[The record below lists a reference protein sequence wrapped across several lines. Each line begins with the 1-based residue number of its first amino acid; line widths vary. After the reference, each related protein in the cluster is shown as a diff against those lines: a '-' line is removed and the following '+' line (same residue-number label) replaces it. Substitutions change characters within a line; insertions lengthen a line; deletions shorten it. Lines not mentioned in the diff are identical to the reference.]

1 MSSSE
6 EYLDNLLKSMMEGNS
21 TGSVEDI
28 SAEPDAEPLQM
39 VSDVME
45 MPEEPVADSTE
56 MPEELVTDNVEMPEE
71 LVTDGME
78 ISKVLTADDM
88 GMPKEFVIDDV
99 DMLEEPMVEIGKP
112 DLSAASADSE
122 ANKAMTMEEI
132 EDMLASMGSFN
143 TDEAAEEAVPEIS
156 ALTEESEAEEDP
168 DLSAILDEL
177 GQEPEALAAEE
188 SNSFDED
195 ESLDFMRD
203 DALENLLADSGD
215 QGDISLDDISLDDL
229 SLEEPLPDMGIQSD
243 EMTDADIDRLLSGEY
258 LLDDSSNND
267 SEMDGLSLDDLSL
280 DDLSMAEDSSA
291 TDDLALTDDFALE
304 DYGESDADLSDL
316 LAGMEHDE
324 DLSEINDLLE
334 KSDQGVAVDDDDM
347 LAMLESVPESEN
359 GNDAFDFFAG
369 EEAVAGEPENIRELT
384 QEEREENKKVKK
396 EKKKKEK
403 KVKKDRKRKGAVET
417 DNIDEAEEAAT
428 LESLLEGAADA
439 EETPK
444 KQGLFARFLAFLF
457 EADEDEETLADNA
470 DGDTGLDELPIGNPS
485 DENKQLLEEL
495 SEEDKKNAKK
505 KGKKEKKKKDKK
517 DKKGKKASEDLE
529 EDSEEENEGKSKG
542 KGKKSKKKKKEKEK
556 NPEEEELKEPEKKL
570 SKKKVISV
578 FIFCATMGACIVVI
592 SMMLPSYMEKRDARI
607 AYDYQKYE
615 EVYDLLYGKK
625 LNEEDDLLL
634 KKSSIIL
641 QMERKLDSYENYEKL
656 DMPLEAL
663 DALISGVDR
672 YQKILPKAEQYHVV
686 SEVGSIYDQILEK
699 LSGYG
704 ISETDAFDIIASG
717 DNVTYSQRLEDIVYG
732 NGVSMESTAEPI
744 QDILPEEEEIID
756 RLEKLEEADAAEDSD
771 DAADNDGGDSDENGN
786 VTDFND
792 TITDSGNNSGDME
805 NETEAEQE

>member
-21 TGSVEDI
+21 TGSTENI
-28 SAEPDAEPLQM
+28 SKEPDAEPLQA
-39 VSDVME
+39 VSDVIE
-45 MPEEPVADSTE
+45 MPEEP
-56 MPEELVTDNVEMPEE
+56 
-71 LVTDGME
+71 VTDGME
-78 ISKVLTADDM
+78 ISNVLTADEVEIPEDPGKDDMGTPEAPVADDM
-88 GMPKEFVIDDV
+88 GMPEEFVIDDA

-112 DLSAASADSE
+112 DLSSESAGSE
-122 ANKAMTMEEI
+122 SNKAMTMEEI
-132 EDMLASMGSFN
+132 EDMLASMGSYN
-143 TDEAAEEAVPEIS
+143 TEEPVEEAVPEIS
-156 ALTEESEAEEDP
+156 AFPEESEAEEDP
-168 DLSAILDEL
+168 DLSAILEEL
-177 GQEPEALAAEE
+177 GQEPDALAIEE

-203 DALENLLADSGD
+203 DALENLLADSGE

-229 SLEEPLPDMGIQSD
+229 SLEESLPDMGIESD
-243 EMTDADIDRLLSGEY
+243 QMTDADIDRLLSGES

-280 DDLSMAEDSSA
+280 ADDSAA

-304 DYGESDADLSDL
+304 DYGESDDDLSAL

-359 GNDAFDFFAG
+359 DNDAFDFFAG
-369 EEAVAGEPENIRELT
+369 EEAAEGEPENIRELT
-384 QEEREENKKVKK
+384 QEEAEEKEENKKVKK

-403 KVKKDRKRKGAVET
+403 KARKDRKRKGTVEAENT
-417 DNIDEAEEAAT
+417 DEAGEAAT
-428 LESLLEGAADA
+428 LESLLEGTADA

-444 KQGLFARFLAFLF
+444 KPGLFSRFLAFLL
-457 EADEDEETLADNA
+457 EADEDEEILVDNA
-470 DGDTGLDELPIGNPS
+470 GSDIGLDELPIGNPS

-517 DKKGKKASEDLE
+517 DKKGKKVSEDPE
-529 EDSEEENEGKSKG
+529 EENEEENEGKSKG
-542 KGKKSKKKKKEKEK
+542 KGKGKKPKKKKKEK

-570 SKKKVISV
+570 SKKKVIPV

-592 SMMLPSYMEKRDARI
+592 STMLPSYMEKRDARI

-625 LNEEDDLLL
+625 LNEEDELLL
-634 KKSSIIL
+634 KKSSIVL
-641 QMERKLDSYENYEKL
+641 QMERKMDSYENYEKM

-672 YQKILPKAEQYHVV
+672 YQKLLPKAEQYHMI

-699 LSGYG
+699 LSEYG
-704 ISETDAFDIIASG
+704 ISEADALDIIASG

-732 NGVSMESTAEPI
+732 NGVSTESAAEPT
-744 QDILPEEEEIID
+744 QDVLPEEEEIID
-756 RLEKLEEADAAEDSD
+756 RLEKLEEADTAE
-771 DAADNDGGDSDENGN
+771 G
-786 VTDFND
+786 
-792 TITDSGNNSGDME
+792 SGNSGDME
-805 NETEAEQE
+805 NEAEAEQE